1 MVRWPREGE
10 LSTYTCEMEGFGYL
24 DLVGSLHGDIR
35 GKNALKSLMFCCRQ
49 RLMEAVRQKSRYNQ
63 LFMYQIRR
71 IEIYLS
77 FCKH

>member
-1 MVRWPREGE
+1 MAKGGE

-24 DLVGSLHGDIR
+24 DLVSSLHGDI
-35 GKNALKSLMFCCRQ
+35 GEKNTLKSLVFCCRQ

-63 LFMYQIRR
+63 LSIYQIRK